1 MTYYCYIIFNG
12 NASYVGITNNLKQR
26 LRKHNQEIV
35 GGAKYTKMI
44 GKGWEYACYV
54 SGFNHKKEALQFEW
68 ALKHVG
74 PRHLVGIQN
83 RINKLVTLLNRDK
96 WCRKCPLLMKNYN
109 MKVDWCNWGLIPN
122 GALDIIPAHV
132 NQDVDI

>member
-1 MTYYCYIIFNG
+1 MKYYCYIIFNG

-44 GKGWEYACYV
+44 GRGWEYACHV

-74 PRHLVGIQN
+74 PRHKVGIEN
-83 RINKLVTLLNRDK
+83 RIEKLIILLNRQK
-96 WCRKCPLLMKNYN
+96 WCRKAPLLMKNYKMN
-109 MKVDWCNWGLIPN
+109 LTWKNWGLIPED
-122 GALDIIPAHV
+122 LKIPDYIEH
-132 NQDVDI
+132 DVDII